1 MTMKLKEK
9 DIRAIKL
16 GAVGAVA
23 ILVFVFGSKFQNRW
37 TLAKEKKSALDNK
50 LNAID
55 VDKARQAGLMAIV
68 PVLEMPQA
76 EDEQKFLFRDKLS
89 EQLQKAGIR
98 NKPLQLQPAKKS
110 SQAGYKL
117 LLVKCNATCRFSQA
131 LDFLA
136 RLNENPYLVG
146 IEEFRIKVDP
156 KRREDVEL
164 DFTVSTFAK

>member
-1 MTMKLKEK
+1 MKLNEK
-9 DIRAIKL
+9 DMRALKI
-16 GAVGAVA
+16 GVVGAAA
-23 ILVFVFGSKFQNRW
+23 ILVFVFGSKFQARW
-37 TLAKEKKSALDNK
+37 ALAKAKKGELERK
-50 LNAID
+50 LSAID
-55 VDKARQAGLMAIV
+55 VDKAKQAGLMSIV
-68 PVLEMPQA
+68 PVFEMPQT

-98 NKPLQLQPAKKS
+98 NKPLLLQPAKKS
-110 SQAGYKL
+110 SQAGHKL
-117 LLVKCNATCRFSQA
+117 LLVKGNATCRFSQV

-156 KRREDVEL
+156 KKREDVEL